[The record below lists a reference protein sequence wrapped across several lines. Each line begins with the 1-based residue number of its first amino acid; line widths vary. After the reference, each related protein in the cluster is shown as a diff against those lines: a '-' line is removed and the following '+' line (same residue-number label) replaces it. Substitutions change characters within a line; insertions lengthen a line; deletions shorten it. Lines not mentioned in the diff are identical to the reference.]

1 MRVITGVAKG
11 SKLIAPKGMTTR
23 PTTDRVKEA
32 LFNIINN
39 HLHKA
44 TFLDLF
50 AGSGGNG
57 IEALS
62 RGAQKAVFIDES
74 IEAIKVIHENLQ
86 RTRLAEKAEVYR
98 NDSLKALEYLQ
109 KRKEQ
114 FDIIF
119 LDPPYLKGF
128 EVQTLSKIGEC
139 RLLAPQGIIIVECS
153 KKDNIPEEIN
163 NFLCL
168 RVENYGDTK
177 LMFYTQ
183 PDNKGTVEEENS

>member
-1 MRVITGVAKG
+1 
-11 SKLIAPKGMTTR
+11 
-23 PTTDRVKEA
+23 
-32 LFNIINN
+32 
-39 HLHKA
+39 
-44 TFLDLF
+44 
-50 AGSGGNG
+50 
-57 IEALS
+57 
-62 RGAQKAVFIDES
+62 
-74 IEAIKVIHENLQ
+74 
-86 RTRLAEKAEVYR
+86 
-98 NDSLKALEYLQ
+98 
-109 KRKEQ
+109 
-114 FDIIF
+114 